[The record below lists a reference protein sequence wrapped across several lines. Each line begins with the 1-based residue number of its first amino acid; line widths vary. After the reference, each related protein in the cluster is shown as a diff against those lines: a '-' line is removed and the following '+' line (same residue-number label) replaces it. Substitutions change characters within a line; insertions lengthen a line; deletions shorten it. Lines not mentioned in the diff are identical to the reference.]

1 MPVIEIV
8 TQINSTVEICFDLSA
23 SIDLH
28 QISTSRTNEKAI
40 AGTTKGII
48 QLNETVT
55 WEATHL
61 GVRQKLTSVISKY
74 QRPHHFRDE
83 QVTGA
88 FKRFK
93 HDHFFE
99 VKEGFVIMTDRFEYA
114 SPLGIFGK
122 IFNKLILINYLK
134 KFLTER
140 NQIIK
145 EFAESGKW
153 KELLD
158 EKNY

>member
-8 TQINSTVEICFDLSA
+8 THIHSTAEICFDLSA
-23 SIDLH
+23 SIELH
-28 QISTSRTNEKAI
+28 QLSTSRTNEKAI
-40 AGTTKGII
+40 AGVTKGII

-55 WEATHL
+55 WQATHF
-61 GVRQKLTSVISKY
+61 GIRQKLTSVISRY
-74 QRPHHFRDE
+74 ERPHHFRDE
-83 QVTGA
+83 QVKGA
-88 FKRFK
+88 FKKFT

-99 VKEGFVIMTDRFEYA
+99 DKKGFVIMTDRFEYA

-122 IFNKLILINYLK
+122 IFNKLVLTNYLK

-140 NQIIK
+140 NQMIK